1 MLLRKMK
8 VIIIYQEWVRKNGLA
23 LAGVMI
29 GVSSIISTVSIS
41 AQTITT
47 VETLVHLWLEEVN
60 KI

>member
-47 VETLVHLWLEEVN
+47 VETLVHL
-60 KI
+60 